1 MRYDWDFLVVGAG
14 SAGCALA
21 ARLSED
27 PRTRVALVE
36 EGPDPVRQN
45 SITREEAKWLAKPEL
60 FQFMQTSCLD
70 RQYWSEPE
78 PGLGGRRMF
87 VPRGKLV
94 GGTSAFIAGLAVR
107 GNRQDYDSWP
117 SLGNTKW
124 TFAENEP
131 YFKKLEHNYRPHI
144 DPKLHGFHGPL
155 SVRDLPWISPATKA
169 FLTAAEALGY
179 ARNPDFNAAEQTG
192 VGRYQLYLNSSGTRV
207 NAANG
212 YLTADVRRR
221 ENLEILSEVAVS
233 RIVLEPVRGKLTA
246 VGIVAADVTQEHRRE
261 KMYMARR
268 EVVISCGA
276 IDSPKLLM
284 LSGIGPSRTLQD
296 MNIRVYRDSPDV
308 GSNLQ
313 DHIVLPISFRY
324 ADQTHPHKFIA
335 SGIDGGMFLKTNPS
349 SAVPDL
355 QFVFNHALLGPP
367 GEIQPNGYTLVPVLL
382 HPWSRGSVALSA
394 PFPYAPPIIRFGY
407 LTDTRDFATLRVGAR
422 RALTI
427 LTHKAFDQLRGEP
440 LGSIP
445 DADAPDADYE
455 EFLRMGATSLFHP
468 AGTCRMGTDGR
479 AVVDPE
485 LRVQG
490 VQQLRVVDASVIPEI
505 PSGNIHTPTV
515 MIAERAAKLLRN

>member
-1 MRYDWDFLVVGAG
+1 MRYDCDFLVVGAG

-27 PRTRVALVE
+27 PRMRVVLVE
-36 EGPDPVRQN
+36 EGPDPAGRN

-60 FQFMQTSCLD
+60 FQFMQTSRLD

-78 PGLGGRRMF
+78 PGLGGRRLF

-94 GGTSAFIAGLAVR
+94 GGTSTFIAGLAVR
-107 GNRQDYDSWP
+107 GNPQDYATWP
-117 SLGNTKW
+117 SLGDTKW

-144 DPKLHGFHGPL
+144 DPNLHGFRGPL

-179 ARNPDFNAAEQTG
+179 ARNPDFNGVEQAG
-192 VGRYQLYLNSSGTRV
+192 FGRYQLYLDSSGTRI
-207 NAANG
+207 NTANG
-212 YLTADVRRR
+212 YLTEDVRRR
-221 ENLEILSEVAVS
+221 ENLKILAEVAVL
-233 RIVLEPVRGKLTA
+233 RIALEPVKGKLTA
-246 VGIVAADVTQEHRRE
+246 VGIVAAEVTQEHRRE
-261 KMYMARR
+261 RIFMARR
-268 EVVISCGA
+268 EVIISCGA
-276 IDSPKLLM
+276 IDSPRLLM

-296 MNIRVYRDSPDV
+296 LNIRVYRDSPDV

-313 DHIVLPISFRY
+313 DHVVLPISFRY
-324 ADQTHPHKFIA
+324 ADQTHAHKFIA
-335 SGIDGGMFLKTNPS
+335 SGIDGGMFLEINPS
-349 SAVPDL
+349 STVPDL

-382 HPWSRGSVALSA
+382 HPRSRGFVALSA
-394 PFPYAPPIIRFGY
+394 PFPYAPPVIRFGY
-407 LTDTRDFATLRVGAR
+407 LTDARDVASLRLGAR

-427 LTHKAFDQLRGEP
+427 LAHKAFDQLRGEP

-468 AGTCRMGTDGR
+468 SGTCRMGSDSR

-490 VQQLRVVDASVIPEI
+490 VEQLRVVDASVIPEI
-505 PSGNIHTPTV
+505 TSGNIHTPTV
-515 MIAERAAKLLRN
+515 MIAERAARFLRN